1 VDYKRIKSIVAFLK
15 ENYPQVYVV
24 IGGGLVTADPDY
36 VMAHIPADF
45 GIMGEGD
52 ESLPLLVSCI
62 GEPDKYGDIPGLV
75 YKNEERQI
83 IKNEYK
89 DIEDLDELSLPDF
102 TVFPEFEKTIEK
114 SGVYPILLSR
124 SCPFQC
130 SFCFHTS
137 GRKYRVRGTEAV
149 IKEIEQAKELYDI
162 KHLFFLDELFGV
174 RIDSLKPLLR
184 MIKEK
189 GISFNAQTRADT
201 VTEEKLRLFKEYGC
215 TNLSVGIES
224 ASDIVLESMGKKL
237 KFKQIEDALLLI
249 TKNHIPTSGNII
261 IGDIAETEETAKKSM
276 DWYAANR
283 EKYNLT
289 INMVQCYPGTAIFDH
304 ALSRNLME
312 KETFLE
318 KADLP
323 KDFVLNLTRMP
334 EAVFRNIRKQV
345 NILNFM
351 NEVSRECLVSRNEQN

>member
-1 VDYKRIKSIVAFLK
+1 MQLSDHSEK
-15 ENYPQVYVV
+15 
-24 IGGGLVTADPDY
+24 
-36 VMAHIPADF
+36 
-45 GIMGEGD
+45 GD
-52 ESLPLLVSCI
+52 ESVPS
-62 GEPDKYGDIPGLV
+62 G
-75 YKNEERQI
+75 
-83 IKNEYK
+83 IKNPDIHTYDILVFPKPYCLTEWALNYLCREKYK
-89 DIEDLDELSLPDF
+89 GVLVVEKLLAKTEEEIHRIMERLTDIQLYVFHSRLYAPSF

-137 GRKYRVRGTEAV
+137 GRKYRTRGTESV
-149 IKEIEQAKELYDI
+149 VKEIERAKELYDI

-174 RIDSLKPLLR
+174 RTEQLKPLLQ

-201 VTEEKLRLFKEYGC
+201 VTEEKLRLFKEHGC

-224 ASDIVLESMGKKL
+224 ASDIVLESMGKRL

-249 TKNHIPTSGNII
+249 TKHHIPTSGNII

-334 EAVFRNIRKQV
+334 EAAFRNIRKQV